1 MMDAVDRRI
10 VELLQNDGGL
20 SISDLAEKIGMSA
33 PPCWRRVKALKEGG
47 VLKRQIWEVDAER
60 LDLRIVIFATVQ
72 LLTHDSKATTSFREC
87 IKDIPE
93 VMECYVLLGSV
104 DVLLK
109 VVAPSISYYETFF
122 YNVLS
127 QLPAVREVTSSVV
140 MSEVKR
146 TQALPLGIRAS

>member
-1 MMDAVDRRI
+1 MDAVDRRI

-20 SISDLAEKIGMSA
+20 SISDLAEMIGMST
-33 PPCWRRVKALKEGG
+33 PPCWRRVKALKESG

-60 LDLRIVIFATVQ
+60 LNLGIVIFATVQ
-72 LLTHDSKATTSFREC
+72 LLTHDAKATSSFRER

-122 YNVLS
+122 YNV
-127 QLPAVREVTSSVV
+127 
-140 MSEVKR
+140 
-146 TQALPLGIRAS
+146 